1 MRDGQMSA
9 TEDERNR
16 VLRRA
21 DWRFLLPA
29 PDPVCTVLY
38 TNGALG
44 EAVRAVSE
52 RVVDGCHERPHGE
65 CDLAVAVDPDEATL
79 REAWAALR
87 PGGSCYTEWSAGSLR
102 PAEVDRRL
110 RRNRFLHVTCYI
122 PRPDPHDAAPQ
133 AWVPLGVAAA
143 RRWYLHR
150 TRGAPGLRHAL
161 GRARRELG
169 WRLASW
175 CRIPSVLC
183 VVARKPP
190 TLSGGH
196 TSVSPVEDFHTGLC
210 RVLRAG
216 HSNHACP
223 ALPPWVLLTQGAH
236 SLNKIVLLMLTS
248 GGEPEYVVKV
258 PRTAAAAE
266 AIERE
271 ASVLKRVHAI
281 CHDVAGIP
289 RVVFTGSAGG
299 VRLVVET
306 PVHGT
311 PLSRLV
317 HRADYRTLAVKATDW
332 QATLIHAGGA
342 ASSRRH
348 SIGPILEYL
357 DGPLSAVADPRVVTM
372 TKDALGALGLLPT
385 ACEQRDFAPW
395 NIFVTPEGELSV
407 VDWESAEPHGLPALD
422 LIYFLT
428 YLAVYRERASTPD
441 DVHAVHRSTVDASTP
456 VGKVTRECLE
466 RYVGLTKMN
475 ARALAPL
482 RVLCWLVHSR
492 SEYARFARDGGGAPD
507 PAALRNSLF
516 VRFWQQELQ
525 AARPAAA

>member
-1 MRDGQMSA
+1 MTINQLVDIVEAIAGTRLRRVYDPGAPKGVNGRSSDNTRIAQQLGWAPRIPLQIGLERTYRWIYDQMVSGHEQLAIKNLTEFADRWPGRSRAMRDVQMPA
-9 TEDERNR
+9 AEDERNR

-29 PDPVCTVLY
+29 PDPVRTVLY

-52 RVVDGCHERPHGE
+52 RVVDGCRDRPDGE
-65 CDLAVAVDPDEATL
+65 CDLAVAVDPDDATL
-79 REAWAALR
+79 RAAWAALR
-87 PGGSCYTEWSAGSLR
+87 PGGSCYTEWSAGGLR

-110 RRNRFLHVTCYI
+110 RRARFLDVTCYI
-122 PRPDPHDAAPQ
+122 PRPDPRDAAPQ

-175 CRIPSVLC
+175 CRMPSVLC

-190 TLSGGH
+190 ALSARH
-196 TSVSPVEDFHTGLC
+196 TFASPVEDFQTGLC
-210 RVLRAG
+210 RVIRAG
-216 HSNHACP
+216 HSNRACP

-236 SLNKIVLLMLTS
+236 SLNKIVLLVLTS
-248 GGEPEYVVKV
+248 DGKPEYVVKV
-258 PRTAAAAE
+258 PRTAAAAD

-271 ASVLKRVHAI
+271 AAVLKRVHAI
-281 CHDVAGIP
+281 CRDLAGIP

-332 QATLIHAGGA
+332 QAGADSRGGSSFLA
-342 ASSRRH
+342 ASLDSPDIGVLGRAAERRRR
-348 SIGPILEYL
+348 SASGNNDQGRSWCARIAPDRVRAARFRALEYL
-357 DGPLSAVADPRVVTM
+357 
-372 TKDALGALGLLPT
+372 
-385 ACEQRDFAPW
+385 
-395 NIFVTPEGELSV
+395 
-407 VDWESAEPHGLPALD
+407 
-422 LIYFLT
+422 
-428 YLAVYRERASTPD
+428 
-441 DVHAVHRSTVDASTP
+441 
-456 VGKVTRECLE
+456 
-466 RYVGLTKMN
+466 
-475 ARALAPL
+475 
-482 RVLCWLVHSR
+482 
-492 SEYARFARDGGGAPD
+492 RDGRGGI
-507 PAALRNSLF
+507 
-516 VRFWQQELQ
+516 
-525 AARPAAA
+525 